1 MDETKKELV
10 RWAWLTSLIAVI
22 VTCDIARPN
31 LIHKPLAD
39 LPLWL
44 DCDLALLKSPC
55 PALEGADRCASR
67 SPARLD
73 QVCDLSPHN
82 ATLFGQRR
90 MPQVR

>member
-31 LIHKPLAD
+31 LIRKPLAD

-44 DCDLALLKSPC
+44 D
-55 PALEGADRCASR
+55 
-67 SPARLD
+67 
-73 QVCDLSPHN
+73 
-82 ATLFGQRR
+82 
-90 MPQVR
+90 